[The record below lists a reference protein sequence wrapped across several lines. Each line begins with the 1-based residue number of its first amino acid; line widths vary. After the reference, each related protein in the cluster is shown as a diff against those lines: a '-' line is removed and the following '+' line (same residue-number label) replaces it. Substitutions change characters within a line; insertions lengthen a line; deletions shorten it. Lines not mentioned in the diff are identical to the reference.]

1 MANLPEQVRVTY
13 PHHELAGADLKV
25 HGWQHIDGEIHLR
38 VTLTDD
44 SIGCLPISW
53 TSLLDHLGLEAHA
66 LLLSPASVRTLRKV
80 LTPLVGRKRRP
91 GRHRQVRK

>member
-1 MANLPEQVRVTY
+1 LANLPKQVHVTY
-13 PHHELAGADLKV
+13 PHHELAGADLEV

-53 TSLLDHLGLEAHA
+53 TSLLDDFGVEAPA
-66 LLLSPASVRTLRKV
+66 LLLSPASVRALRKV
-80 LTPLVGRKRRP
+80 LMPLFDRKRRP
-91 GRHRQVRK
+91 GRRRQVRK